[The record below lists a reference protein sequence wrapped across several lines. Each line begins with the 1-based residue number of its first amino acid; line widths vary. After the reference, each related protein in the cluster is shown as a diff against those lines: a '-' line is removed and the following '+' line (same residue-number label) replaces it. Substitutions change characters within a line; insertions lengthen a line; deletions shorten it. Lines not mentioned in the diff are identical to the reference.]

1 MTTLIY
7 RKSDKLI
14 VGTSTPPQPV
24 GVEIQNVLN
33 SELGGDINDYGA
45 VEASVKADDEIWV
58 VSEDGSVSSV
68 ANPVTVTRKSAQASA
83 QTKLQAL
90 GFTDEEIEVLRG

>member
-1 MTTLIY
+1 M
-7 RKSDKLI
+7 
-14 VGTSTPPQPV
+14 
-24 GVEIQNVLN
+24 EIQNVLN

-83 QTKLQAL
+83 QMKLQAL
-90 GFTDEEIEVLRG
+90 GFTDEEIEALRG

>member
-7 RKSDKLI
+7 KKSDKMI
-14 VGTSTPPQPV
+14 VGTATPPQPV
-24 GVEIQNVLN
+24 DGEVQNILN
-33 SELGGDINDYGA
+33 SELGGDINDYGT
-45 VEASVKADDEIWV
+45 VEASVKADDEIWI

-68 ANPVTVTRKSAQASA
+68 ANPVTVARKAAEASA

-90 GFTDEEIEVLRG
+90 GFTDEEIKVLRG